1 MLQLLVP
8 ATSLD
13 SIFDQ
18 KPIFFCKKKSTQVL
32 TPKLNSIAN
41 IGLIHWTIAFFPAKN
56 FSQGLLQFW
65 TL

>member
-1 MLQLLVP
+1 MLQLLGP
-8 ATSLD
+8 ATSPD

-18 KPIFFCKKKSTQVL
+18 KPIFCKKSTQVP

>member
-1 MLQLLVP
+1 MVQLLVP

-41 IGLIHWTIAFFPAKN
+41 IGLIH
-56 FSQGLLQFW
+56 
-65 TL
+65 